1 MAKIIKLTSTV
12 GNEPLWINVDTIE
25 TMFETDKGTHIYTT
39 RHVSD
44 ECYIVKQPA
53 RRILEAASDI

>member
-12 GNEPLWINVDTIE
+12 GNEPLWINVETIE
-25 TMFETDKGTHIYTT
+25 TMFETDRGTHIYTT
-39 RHVSD
+39 RSKSD

-53 RRILEAASDI
+53 RRIMEASHE